1 MLNINNASITFLSIS
16 LVLSIITPCHPLS
29 QRLVMMNILQFIS
42 IYIAFFLF
50 TSVILLLQDSLT
62 ALTFGTGVCSHVC
75 DLMPVEFVGKE
86 KTIFVLKF

>member
-1 MLNINNASITFLSIS
+1 MPPSVTETCDDEYLA
-16 LVLSIITPCHPLS
+16 VY
-29 QRLVMMNILQFIS
+29 

-62 ALTFGTGVCSHVC
+62 ALTFGTGVCSHVG
-75 DLMPVEFVGKE
+75 DLMPVEFVDKE